1 MTEFKIEPTY
11 EWKEIGIVGVDTGEI
26 IIADPA
32 NVLSPREY
40 DELHK
45 KENEA
50 KLPLHID
57 FKHGIV
63 SKTGFADGLYHVFAK
78 FGDFGKIA
86 KRIMEIRIIF
96 DTVEGNA
103 EFEKT
108 PDVSRK
114 ELPSNIIPEKKDD
127 LSKGVKLE
135 KKTSFQ
141 V

>member
-1 MTEFKIEPTY
+1 MTETRNEPTY
-11 EWKEIGIVGVDTGEI
+11 EWKEIGTVGVDTGEI

-32 NVLSPREY
+32 NVLSSREY

-45 KENEA
+45 KENDA

-78 FGDFGKIA
+78 FGDFGNIA
-86 KRIMEIRIIF
+86 KRIVEIRIIF
-96 DTVEGNA
+96 DMENSGDSG
-103 EFEKT
+103 KI
-108 PDVSRK
+108 PDISRK
-114 ELPSNIIPEKKDD
+114 APDNNLSEKKDD
-127 LSKGVKLE
+127 LSKGVKL
-135 KKTSFQ
+135 S